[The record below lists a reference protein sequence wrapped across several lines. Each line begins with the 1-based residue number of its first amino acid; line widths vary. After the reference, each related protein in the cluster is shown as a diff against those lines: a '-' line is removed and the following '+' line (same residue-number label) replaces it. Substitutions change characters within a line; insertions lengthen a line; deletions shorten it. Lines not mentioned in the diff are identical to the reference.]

1 MRSIYSLLIRK
12 SNREIPKLSSRKERS
27 FMKIRKKQEPDEYQ
41 KALRK
46 FHKKS
51 NRHVVVFEADISED
65 EKRRIFSDADHLRKC
80 GNELLGIMERNL
92 EQLLRT
98 KRYRALQKLYGKVS
112 DPIHALEKK
121 EVLSDKETQ
130 KLNHLKKE
138 RAELTNSM
146 NQMRE
151 SYQVTWDFCRTKMM
165 ELKEKYH
172 LQSIFALSRAEDIWS
187 AIETILYSSGRKLHF
202 KKRGDLPE
210 IRAKQST
217 RGLVIDSSQSGLIVK
232 YGKVTIPC
240 KYKAKD
246 LWLWDEEKA
255 ILAYLAEPELQD
267 AHAVDQMS
275 KGIITDTYRP
285 CFASLVCKKIRGR
298 LRVYVHITVEGKAIS
313 KRRKDSTPRHYYG
326 KGNIGC
332 DIGTQTIA
340 YTSNTEVG
348 LENLAE
354 RGNSIQHVERQEAL
368 ILRAMERSRR
378 AMNPNHYN
386 ENGTVKKGHKQWNF
400 SKRYQKLKQRH
411 QELCRIAA
419 ENRALAIREQVN
431 HLRSLGDC
439 FITEQPNAKKLQKR
453 ANPENPVDKNGRMK
467 RKKRFGRSI
476 KNRCPGYL
484 QAKAKQLF
492 ESTGGMYVEVPILY
506 RASQYDHTSDTYIP
520 KKLSQRMY
528 HLTDGT
534 KVQRDWYSSYLLY
547 CINKTYTQ
555 INKLK
560 CRSNFATMYQKEKN
574 MIEEIIRSG
583 KKIMNSGI
591 RTV

>member
-1 MRSIYSLLIRK
+1 MYSLLMRK

-27 FMKIRKKQEPDEYQ
+27 FMAIRKKQEPDEYQ

-65 EKRRIFSDADHLRKC
+65 EKRRIFSDADHLRQC

-112 DPIHALEKK
+112 DPIHELEKK
-121 EVLSDKETQ
+121 EILSDEETQ

-172 LQSIFALSRAEDIWS
+172 LQSIFALSRAEDIWA
-187 AIETILYSSGRKLHF
+187 AIETILYSSGRRLHF

-400 SKRYQKLKQRH
+400 SKRYQKLRQRH

-439 FITEQPNAKKLQKR
+439 FITEPPNAKKLQKR

-506 RASQYDHTSDTYIP
+506 RASQYDHTSDSYIP

-528 HLTDGT
+528 HLADGT

-574 MIEEIIRSG
+574 MIEEIIRSR